1 MLGVNNHTP
10 SQAVAAPGRPHS
22 RNASLFVLQATA
34 VSGLAG
40 ATIGSLLASARGQSR
55 LAWGFSMGANWTVVA
70 LPFFGIREGVLYYRH
85 WQNNQR
91 GEDSYRLRNKDE
103 IIASIAS
110 GAVAGAG
117 IGLMW
122 RGPKAMIAGSLMYA
136 LIACGTQSAY
146 LLARQYRLRRG
157 LEQRIQSTSSTPPPP
172 PWSVRQFLEQDILR
186 SESSA
191 KSLADADFD
200 PLGSAFMWARNK
212 INENVDVPDWTS
224 PLLNAWDF
232 EYRKRLSLR
241 LGILEVQVA
250 DLRESVGRLRRE
262 MDVREGS
269 SLAKEPL
276 R

>member
-1 MLGVNNHTP
+1 MSTDH
-10 SQAVAAPGRPHS
+10 PHS

-34 VSGLAG
+34 ASGLAG
-40 ATIGSLLASARGQSR
+40 ATFGSLLASARGQSR

-85 WQNNQR
+85 WQNDQR
-91 GEDSYRLRNKDE
+91 GQDSYRLRNKDE

-110 GAVAGAG
+110 GAVVGAG

-146 LLARQYRLRRG
+146 LFARQYRLRRG
-157 LEQRIQSTSSTPPPP
+157 LEQRLQSTQLPTPP
-172 PWSVRQFLEQDILR
+172 PWSLRQFLEQDILR
-186 SESSA
+186 SESHA
-191 KSLADADFD
+191 GTKSLADSDFD
-200 PLGSAFMWARNK
+200 PLGAVFMWARNK

-250 DLRESVGRLRRE
+250 DLRETVGRLRRE
-262 MDVREGS
+262 VGVREGLPGS
-269 SLAKEPL
+269 SASRSGTVKS
-276 R
+276 